1 MEKDL
6 DARLEERFHIE
17 QAIRYWTR
25 AVDRRDWDMVRS
37 VFHSGATDDH
47 GMYNGE
53 IEGLIEWLK
62 ARHECITMSM
72 HVLGNI
78 LIEFINAEVAIC
90 ETYVVAYQRYDVAA
104 GDDHKHIF
112 AALGKDVDIS
122 NLPIDVMMPARY
134 VDEFAI
140 RNGAWR
146 ITKRTTVFEGR
157 YFLNSDSTPL
167 DPSWTTGKR
176 DGTDA
181 LYSAYERA
189 GQGTVVHA

>member
-1 MEKDL
+1 MEKDV
-6 DARLEERFHIE
+6 DARLEDRFHIE
-17 QAIRYWTR
+17 QAIRYWAR

-90 ETYVVAYQRYDVAA
+90 ETYIVAYQRYDVAA

-181 LYSAYERA
+181 LYSAHKRA
-189 GQGTVVHA
+189 GLGTAVQA

>member
-6 DARLEERFHIE
+6 DARLEDRFHIE
-17 QAIRYWTR
+17 QAIRYWAR

-72 HVLGNI
+72 HFLGNI

-189 GQGTVVHA
+189 GLGTAVQA

>member
-6 DARLEERFHIE
+6 DARLEDRFHIE
-17 QAIRYWTR
+17 QAIRYWAR

-72 HVLGNI
+72 HFLGNI

-90 ETYVVAYQRYDVAA
+90 ETYVVAYQRYEVAP

-112 AALGKDVDIS
+112 SALGKDVDIS

-181 LYSAYERA
+181 LYSAYKRA
-189 GQGTVVHA
+189 GLGTAVQA